1 MLRALATFVDLL
13 QGSATIIT
21 PALGHS
27 LWVTTD
33 LGHSSLSGPSCL
45 TEVFVVG
52 LEVLGKRL
60 LLVLR
65 TEDPSS
71 GLLWGLVSE
80 GVDCPI
86 VGKFSHKMAA
96 EPQALRVGGS
106 HRGFCVWLPLF
117 GPFSWPHTQTAY
129 ASAGVSETFTWDV
142 FMGES
147 LISTDVF

>member
-13 QGSATIIT
+13 QGSATVIT

-27 LWVTTD
+27 LWLTTD

-65 TEDPSS
+65 TEDPLIWSPLGS
-71 GLLWGLVSE
+71 RLRDCGLSYCWEV
-80 GVDCPI
+80 
-86 VGKFSHKMAA
+86 F
-96 EPQALRVGGS
+96 PQDGG
-106 HRGFCVWLPLF
+106 
-117 GPFSWPHTQTAY
+117 
-129 ASAGVSETFTWDV
+129 
-142 FMGES
+142 
-147 LISTDVF
+147 